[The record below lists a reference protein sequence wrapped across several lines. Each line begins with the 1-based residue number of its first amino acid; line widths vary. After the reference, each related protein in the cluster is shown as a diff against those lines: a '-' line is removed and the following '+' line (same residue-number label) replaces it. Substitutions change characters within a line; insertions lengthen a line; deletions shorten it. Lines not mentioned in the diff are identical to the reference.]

1 MKLTYSLM
9 DELMASPS
17 SPIPEAKRFYQLQRM
32 QQGLHSIIY
41 NDKPTSHDWSVVSD
55 SINLLETLIND
66 EVAADNDGLID
77 EAIEAMVCA
86 SVAIKSKTKVELS
99 DSQENAIRAV
109 LEDYEMCLNEL
120 PARQIIRTHRRT
132 EKRLLEIKRGKRQPQ
147 DVVL

>member
-1 MKLTYSLM
+1 MLT
-9 DELMASPS
+9 
-17 SPIPEAKRFYQLQRM
+17 AK
-32 QQGLHSIIY
+32 
-41 NDKPTSHDWSVVSD
+41 NPTSFCWSVVSD

-99 DSQENAIRAV
+99 ESQTNAIRAV
-109 LEDYEMCLNEL
+109 LEDYEMCLNLL

-147 DVVL
+147 DVVI

>member
-17 SPIPEAKRFYQLQRM
+17 SPLPEAKRVYQLQRM
-32 QQGLHSIIY
+32 RQGLHSMIQG
-41 NDKPTSHDWSVVSD
+41 DKPTSHDWSVVSD
-55 SINLLETLIND
+55 SINLLETLITD
-66 EVAADNDGLID
+66 GVAADNDGLID

-86 SVAIKSKTKVELS
+86 SVAIKNKTKVELS
-99 DSQENAIRAV
+99 DSQTNAIRAV

>member
-17 SPIPEAKRFYQLQRM
+17 SPIPEAKRVYQLQRM
-32 QQGLHSIIY
+32 RQSLHFIIY

-55 SINLLETLIND
+55 SINLLETLITD
-66 EVAADNDGLID
+66 GVAADNDGLID

-86 SVAIKSKTKVELS
+86 SVAMKSKTKVELS
-99 DSQENAIRAV
+99 DSQTNAIRAV

>member
-32 QQGLHSIIY
+32 HQGLHSIIY

-99 DSQENAIRAV
+99 DSQENAISAV

>member
-1 MKLTYSLM
+1 MKITYSLM

-17 SPIPEAKRFYQLQRM
+17 SPIPEVKRVYQLQRM
-32 QQGLHSIIY
+32 RQSLHFIIY

-55 SINLLETLIND
+55 SINLLETLITD
-66 EVAADNDGLID
+66 GVAADNNGLID

-86 SVAIKSKTKVELS
+86 SVAMKSKTKVKLS
-99 DSQENAIRAV
+99 DSQASSIRAV

>member
-1 MKLTYSLM
+1 M

-17 SPIPEAKRFYQLQRM
+17 SPIPEAKRVYQIDRM
-32 QQGLHSIIY
+32 QRGLNSMLTAK
-41 NDKPTSHDWSVVSD
+41 NPTSFCWSVVSD
-55 SINLLETLIND
+55 SINLLETLITD
-66 EVAADNDGLID
+66 GVAADNDGLID

-86 SVAIKSKTKVELS
+86 SVAMKSKTKVELS
-99 DSQENAIRAV
+99 DSQANAIRAV
-109 LEDYEMCLNEL
+109 LEDYEMCLNDL